1 MRRMR
6 RRRRRRS
13 RRRRRRRRRWQ
24 CRQSKTGEKKEKLVK
39 EREEK
44 TSTSTQERE
53 GTLEK
58 AHLEAFFFIR
68 SFLSLRTAAAHLGPE
83 CQSLS
88 LIHPSSFLAAAS
100 FASNTLYSIS

>member
-1 MRRMR
+1 M
-6 RRRRRRS
+6 
-13 RRRRRRRRRWQ
+13 
-24 CRQSKTGEKKEKLVK
+24 K

-44 TSTSTQERE
+44 TSTSAQERE

-83 CQSLS
+83 CQSFSLS
-88 LIHPSSFLAAAS
+88 ILLFWNQPSLLQIHYIQLARTLVNLLSVGRAAYRFRIELFSSE
-100 FASNTLYSIS
+100 ISSADG